1 LRIFGFNFFLKIF
14 LLLLLFTQ
22 ILSANGFSAGG
33 IMSVYDDGPFNAVKN
48 PALLV
53 RTDSSVGLFIYGS
66 PYAKGKSTL
75 LEINGNDDGNTK
87 TDSRKFASSN
97 LSFVKSLKKVSFGLS
112 FALQNDDDNYYSR
125 KSSGSYL
132 GTDTFSTNEKRNA
145 VGAFL
150 SAAYKINSAYS
161 IGLRMYTSYKKE
173 SNEEDEFNV
182 IRIVKEKNTDSF
194 AISPAFGFNMTS
206 RRNLVEFGFLLS
218 GGTFV
223 KKKYDYNFTRSDG
236 KKGND
241 SYSSKFEMT
250 QSPSI
255 TIGIL
260 KRFKKI
266 SFSAES
272 VFYIPA
278 KYDDKGFSVNDEGT
292 SIVVT
297 DKKCKNTFRIDQRLG
312 CEYMI
317 SRSTAVSCGI
327 GYIQMRQNNDLSKL
341 TESGEDRVDV
351 RIFLF
356 SLGIDK
362 KLSPDTKIIVASSNH
377 LILNKLETKASGL
390 SIKIDAY
397 EFIPNIMF
405 AVIQKF

>member
-1 LRIFGFNFFLKIF
+1 
-14 LLLLLFTQ
+14 
-22 ILSANGFSAGG
+22 
-33 IMSVYDDGPFNAVKN
+33 MSVYDDGPFNAVKN

-75 LEINGNDDGNTK
+75 LEINGTDDGNTK

>member
-1 LRIFGFNFFLKIF
+1 MF
-14 LLLLLFTQ
+14 LLFAQ
-22 ILSANGFSAGG
+22 MLSANGFSSGG
-33 IMSVYDDGPFNAVKN
+33 VMSVYDDGPFNAVKN
-48 PALLV
+48 PALLA
-53 RTDSSVGLFIYGS
+53 RTDSSVGLFLYGS

-75 LEINGNDDGNTK
+75 LEINGNDDGNIK
-87 TDSRKFASSN
+87 TDSRKYVSSN

-112 FALQNDDDNYYSR
+112 FALQGDDDNYYSR
-125 KSSGSYL
+125 KSSGSYF
-132 GTDTFSTNEKRNA
+132 GADTFSTNEKRNA

-161 IGLRMYTSYKKE
+161 VGLRMYTSYKKE
-173 SNEEDEFNV
+173 SNEEYEFNV
-182 IRIVKEKNTDSF
+182 IRTVKEKNTDSF
-194 AISPAFGFNMTS
+194 AISPAFGFNMRS
-206 RRNLVEFGFLLS
+206 RKNLVEFGFILS
-218 GGTFV
+218 GGTYV
-223 KKKYDYNFTRSDG
+223 KKKYDYNFKRSDG
-236 KKGND
+236 KNGNA
-241 SYSSKFEMT
+241 SYSSRFELT

-255 TIGIL
+255 TLGIL

-292 SIVVT
+292 SIVIT

-317 SRSTAVSCGI
+317 SRSTAVSSGI
-327 GYIQMRQNNDLSKL
+327 GYIQMRQNNDFSKL

-362 KLSPDTKIIVASSNH
+362 KISPDTKIIVASSNH
-377 LILNKLETKASGL
+377 LILNKFETKASGL
-390 SIKIDAY
+390 SIKINSY
-397 EFIPNIMF
+397 EFVPNIMF
-405 AVIQKF
+405 ALVQKF